1 MPTANIFYTKE
12 REKKNLQELAL
23 KLRPYLAE
31 KLTCGEIK
39 LKEDEISVRLINVDG
54 TGMIGRIEI
63 EITAFA
69 FPERVKK
76 QDKICLEIRDY
87 IQKMY
92 PTLGEVKVWL
102 ILAELGHSWE
112 Q

>member
-1 MPTANIFYTKE
+1 MPTANIYYTREEHKKILKE
-12 REKKNLQELAL
+12 IAL
-23 KLRPYLAE
+23 KLKPYLAE

-39 LKEDEISVRLINVDG
+39 LKENEISVRLINTDG
-54 TGMIGRIEI
+54 TGMIGNVEI

-69 FPERVKK
+69 FPERIEK
-76 QDKICLEIRDY
+76 QDKICLEVRDY
-87 IQKMY
+87 IQENY
-92 PTLGEVKVWL
+92 PSLREVKVWL

>member
-1 MPTANIFYTKE
+1 MPTANIFYTE
-12 REKKNLQELAL
+12 EQQKKNLQELAL
-23 KLRPYLAE
+23 KLKPYLAE
-31 KLTCGEIK
+31 KLTCGQIK
-39 LKEDEISVRLINVDG
+39 LKKDEISVRLINVDG
-54 TGMIGRIEI
+54 TGMVGGIEV

-76 QDKICLEIRDY
+76 QDEICLEVKDY

-112 Q
+112 